1 MEEILHQLIGGLFHY
16 LKGVQPSKV
25 VQDFLPSAVCLN
37 IYTYRNDLMT
47 SESVYLHTTKNA
59 LMYCLFEHV
68 LIRVPL
74 CVRKNDNMSRFFFIH
89 YRTGFRSVT
98 LGLGTKFHRRDA
110 SWP

>member
-1 MEEILHQLIGGLFHY
+1 VDGRNPAPVDRWFIPLFKGGSTIQ
-16 LKGVQPSKV
+16 GGAG
-25 VQDFLPSAVCLN
+25 FLPSAVCLN

-74 CVRKNDNMSRFFFIH
+74 CAKERQHVAFFFIH
-89 YRTGFRSVT
+89 YRAGFRSVT